1 MFLDPKHEAYHKVLI
16 FKTRQ
21 QEAKPSP
28 LKPQSVMVRSTHG
41 FMAVNGTIEGYDKY
55 LRPVPLQN
63 DPRRLNRPPNTEP

>member
-1 MFLDPKHEAYHKVLI
+1 
-16 FKTRQ
+16 
-21 QEAKPSP
+21 
-28 LKPQSVMVRSTHG
+28 MVRSTHG